1 MLKFE
6 EMCVSNQNEIVLKN
20 SKLIFSSESIAGALI
35 LLWLPG
41 FGLKTVANALFY
53 LFKVGRA
60 ASEEWRQSSMRLD
73 GVQHSESLGR
83 RFSRKFQSLERI
95 GIIEFFFNSDS
106 HCTFSTISQ

>member
-6 EMCVSNQNEIVLKN
+6 EMFVSKQNEIVLKN

-41 FGLKTVANALFY
+41 FGLKMVANALFY

-60 ASEEWRQSSMRLD
+60 ASEEWRQCSMRLD
-73 GVQHSESLGR
+73 GVQHSEFLGEVMI
-83 RFSRKFQSLERI
+83 FPKIRI
-95 GIIEFFFNSDS
+95 IGPNRNHEIFLQFGLTSYIQHD
-106 HCTFSTISQ
+106 

>member
-6 EMCVSNQNEIVLKN
+6 EMCVSEQNEIVLKN

-60 ASEEWRQSSMRLD
+60 ASEEWRQRCMRLD
-73 GVQHSESLGR
+73 GVQHSEFLGEVKIFPKIPIVGPNR
-83 RFSRKFQSLERI
+83 DP
-95 GIIEFFFNSDS
+95 GIFLSFGLTSYIQHD
-106 HCTFSTISQ
+106 